1 MLIGRS
7 HSGAA
12 QVRCLALRARHCEGE
27 TERVARPTS
36 ITTESALITRCR
48 VLSHARRCTVLLEI
62 GIPLPSCEAAS
73 PSSPLRPS
81 MVVLT
86 LMCGRAPLRRGS
98 LPSSMACCAIS
109 TRASARRC
117 LAVLWSAVPRGFGER
132 LDSCLERRATNRIQ
146 PGVEP
151 VHAARGLT
159 EVQRAQLEVLFS
171 LSLEALAVPADAGF
185 IGQVAQVFQGKAL
198 GVTDPVLL
206 IDVLPFLPD
215 LLAEVT
221 DHRRRLVADL
231 AGAQRLSDPGQVAQL
246 LAHAESIR
254 RRGLGHLA
262 LRRHPGASAL
272 PGKKMIATRP
282 GRRHDA
288 AELALQ
294 PVDGGAQA
302 ARVDEIVVGF
312 AIEIGDRGLE
322 RPEFD
327 RHSDI
332 IRTFVQMSIYAV

>member
-1 MLIGRS
+1 MWCGFVMLIGRS

-48 VLSHARRCTVLLEI
+48 VHSQARRCTVLLEI

-98 LPSSMACCAIS
+98 L
-109 TRASARRC
+109 
-117 LAVLWSAVPRGFGER
+117 LALVHGVLGHLDQGIGPTLLGRPVVGGAERIGER
-132 LDSCLERRATNRIQ
+132 LDSCFERRATDRIQ
-146 PGVEP
+146 PGIKP
-151 VHAARGLT
+151 VHAARRLA

-171 LSLEALAVPADAGF
+171 LSLEALAVPADTSF
-185 IGQVAQVFQGKAL
+185 VRQVAQVFQGKAL
-198 GVTDPVLL
+198 GVTDPMVL
-206 IDVLPFLPD
+206 IDVLPLLPD

-221 DHRRRLVADL
+221 DHRRRRLVADL

-246 LAHAESIR
+246 LADAESIR
-254 RRGLGHLA
+254 RRGLRHLA
-262 LRRHPGASAL
+262 LRRHPGASTL

-288 AELALQ
+288 AELAL
-294 PVDGGAQA
+294 
-302 ARVDEIVVGF
+302 
-312 AIEIGDRGLE
+312 
-322 RPEFD
+322 
-327 RHSDI
+327 
-332 IRTFVQMSIYAV
+332 

>member
-36 ITTESALITRCR
+36 TTTESALITRCR

-98 LPSSMACCAIS
+98 L
-109 TRASARRC
+109 
-117 LAVLWSAVPRGFGER
+117 LALVHGVLGHLDQGIGPTLLGRPVVGGAEGIGER

-146 PGVEP
+146 PGVKP

-159 EVQRAQLEVLFS
+159 EVQRAQLEVLFG
-171 LSLEALAVPADAGF
+171 LTLKALAVPADTSF
-185 IGQVAQVFQGKAL
+185 VRQVAQVFQGKAL
-198 GVTDPVLL
+198 GVTDPMVL
-206 IDVLPFLPD
+206 IDVLPLLPD
-215 LLAEVT
+215 LFAEVT

-246 LAHAESIR
+246 LADAESIR
-254 RRGLGHLA
+254 RGGLGHLA
-262 LRRHPGASAL
+262 LRRHPGASTL

-288 AELALQ
+288 AELAL
-294 PVDGGAQA
+294 
-302 ARVDEIVVGF
+302 
-312 AIEIGDRGLE
+312 
-322 RPEFD
+322 
-327 RHSDI
+327 
-332 IRTFVQMSIYAV
+332 